1 MCVTRGQAQKW
12 NVKSETKQ
20 KTFDFFVS
28 RQQHKNDNTHL
39 AYLELQLS
47 QNVEERNSYILINS
61 YTLEI

>member
-20 KTFDFFVS
+20 NTFDFFVS
-28 RQQHKNDNTHL
+28 SQRQKNDNTNL

-61 YTLEI
+61 YTLEN

>member
-20 KTFDFFVS
+20 KTFDFFLS
-28 RQQHKNDNTHL
+28 SQQHKNDNTHL

-47 QNVEERNSYILINS
+47 QNVEERNSYILIIS
-61 YTLEI
+61 YN

>member
-20 KTFDFFVS
+20 KTFDFFLS
-28 RQQHKNDNTHL
+28 SQQHKNDNTHL

-47 QNVEERNSYILINS
+47 QNETPIY
-61 YTLEI
+61 